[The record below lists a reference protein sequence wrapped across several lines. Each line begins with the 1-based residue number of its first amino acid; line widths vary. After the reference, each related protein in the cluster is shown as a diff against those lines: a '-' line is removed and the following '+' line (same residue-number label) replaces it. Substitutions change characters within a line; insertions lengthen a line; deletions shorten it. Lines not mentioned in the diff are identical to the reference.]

1 MIKVSQRRTPV
12 RRLTINLRSAGGYNS
27 CMSRPSWICAL
38 ALFLACPSFAV
49 LAANDLPPIAP
60 DNAAGTSKAK
70 TPLASLDATTAPVE
84 TDLWQRVRRGFVMG
98 ELVSPLVQSQEL
110 WYANRP
116 DYINRFVE
124 RGARYM
130 HHIIEEV
137 EKRGLPTEIVLLPII
152 ESAFNPQAYSRAHA
166 SGMWQFIP
174 STGKNFGLKQDFLTD
189 NRRDVL
195 LSTNAALDYL
205 TKLYGMFNSWE
216 LAFAAYN
223 CGEGCVGRAIVYNQR
238 RGLPTDF
245 VNLRLPNETKAYV
258 PKLIAVKN
266 IILSP
271 ASYGI
276 ELPAVENRPFFTM
289 VPAPEKID
297 VSLAAKLAEM
307 EPESFAQLN
316 PSFNRPVAASGTG
329 YFLVPIEHA
338 DIFRFNLD
346 LYKSLNAPMVSWTA
360 VSAKRGQAVDAVA
373 RRHGMT
379 AAYLRAT
386 NGPFKERKGRFTA
399 PANFMAPNP
408 KDASAILAAFEQ
420 KVLLKREQLYGTAT
434 GIDGDNGPL
443 IKGPSKSDPIQ
454 FAGLGRVT
462 KIEPPEATTAAVMS
476 ATTASL
482 SDASMAS
489 SDAGESNSEAMPGDT
504 VASMWIAYR
513 VVKGDTL
520 FNIAKR
526 AGIPLVALKA
536 ENQLVG
542 NTVTLGQNLRVPS
555 SAAGNFETP
564 VVADAGKPSLSR
576 GAASAKVVANTPN
589 RAKANAAVTYTVRN
603 GDTLYAIARKFQTS
617 VDALLALNRLKANA
631 VLRPGLRLTVTG

>member
-1 MIKVSQRRTPV
+1 MQRLFIQLTWCGILAIASTVTLAGVGAAETP
-12 RRLTINLRSAGGYNS
+12 
-27 CMSRPSWICAL
+27 
-38 ALFLACPSFAV
+38 
-49 LAANDLPPIAP
+49 ANP
-60 DNAAGTSKAK
+60 
-70 TPLASLDATTAPVE
+70 ATTITASAEPQAAKPSTASATVD
-84 TDLWQRVRRGFVMG
+84 TDLWQRVRRGFVMD
-98 ELVSPLVQSQEL
+98 ELVSPLVQNQEL

-116 DYINRFVE
+116 DYIDRFVE

-130 HHIIEEV
+130 HHIVEEV

-223 CGEGCVGRAIVYNQR
+223 CGEGCVGRAIAYNQR

-258 PKLIAVKN
+258 PKLVAVKN

-276 ELPAVENRPFFTM
+276 DLPAVENRPFFTM

-297 VSLAAKLAEM
+297 ISLAAKLAEM
-307 EPESFAQLN
+307 EPEAFTQLN

-346 LYKSLNAPMVSWTA
+346 LYKSLNAPLVSWTA
-360 VSAKRGQAVDAVA
+360 VSAKRGEAVDAVA

-420 KVLLKREQLYGTAT
+420 KVALKLQQLYGTAT
-434 GIDGDNGPL
+434 GIDSDDGPL
-443 IKGPSKSDPIQ
+443 IKGPTKTDPIQ

-462 KIEPPEATTAAVMS
+462 KFEIPETTAVATSAASTAPAASQEAATTSASAVR
-476 ATTASL
+476 L
-482 SDASMAS
+482 
-489 SDAGESNSEAMPGDT
+489 GVVT
-504 VASMWIAYR
+504 VAAADATNTRLDEAPSPTWIAYR
-513 VVKGDTL
+513 VARGDTL
-520 FNIAKR
+520 FSIAKR

-542 NTVTLGQNLRVPS
+542 NTVNLGQSLRVPS
-555 SAAGNFETP
+555 SAASIFEP
-564 VVADAGKPSLSR
+564 PEVVDLDQGTA
-576 GAASAKVVANTPN
+576 GAAKVTASSTT
-589 RAKANAAVTYTVRN
+589 RAKATATVMYTVRN
-603 GDTLYAIARKFQTS
+603 GDTLHAIARKFRTS
-617 VDALLALNRLKANA
+617 VDALLARNRLKANA

>member
-1 MIKVSQRRTPV
+1 
-12 RRLTINLRSAGGYNS
+12 
-27 CMSRPSWICAL
+27 
-38 ALFLACPSFAV
+38 V

-346 LYKSLNAPMVSWTA
+346 
-360 VSAKRGQAVDAVA
+360 
-373 RRHGMT
+373 
-379 AAYLRAT
+379 
-386 NGPFKERKGRFTA
+386 
-399 PANFMAPNP
+399 
-408 KDASAILAAFEQ
+408 
-420 KVLLKREQLYGTAT
+420 
-434 GIDGDNGPL
+434 
-443 IKGPSKSDPIQ
+443 
-454 FAGLGRVT
+454 
-462 KIEPPEATTAAVMS
+462 
-476 ATTASL
+476 
-482 SDASMAS
+482 
-489 SDAGESNSEAMPGDT
+489 
-504 VASMWIAYR
+504 
-513 VVKGDTL
+513 
-520 FNIAKR
+520 
-526 AGIPLVALKA
+526 
-536 ENQLVG
+536 
-542 NTVTLGQNLRVPS
+542 
-555 SAAGNFETP
+555 
-564 VVADAGKPSLSR
+564 
-576 GAASAKVVANTPN
+576 
-589 RAKANAAVTYTVRN
+589 
-603 GDTLYAIARKFQTS
+603 QT
-617 VDALLALNRLKANA
+617 R
-631 VLRPGLRLTVTG
+631 